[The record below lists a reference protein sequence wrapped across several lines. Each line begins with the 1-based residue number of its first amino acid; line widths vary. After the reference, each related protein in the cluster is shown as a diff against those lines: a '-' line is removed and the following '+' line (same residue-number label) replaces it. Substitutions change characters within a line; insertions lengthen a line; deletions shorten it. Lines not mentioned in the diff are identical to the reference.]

1 MEYNGVEVHFK
12 NGEVLCCNV
21 GDVSNFINWIPS
33 QSFSDNPLIAI
44 NGKYAVNAKEV
55 LCIRPVKLN

>member
-12 NGEVLCCNV
+12 NGEVLSCDV
-21 GDVSNFINWIPS
+21 GDVSKFIEWLAR
-33 QSFSDNPLIAI
+33 QSLSENPLLAI

-55 LCIRPVKLN
+55 LYIRPTKLI

>member
-21 GDVSNFINWIPS
+21 
-33 QSFSDNPLIAI
+33 SDAQKFLEWLARNSLSENPLIAI
-44 NGKYAVNAKEV
+44 KGEYAINAKEV
-55 LCIRPVKLN
+55 LYIRPTKLN

>member
-12 NGEVLCCNV
+12 NGEVLSCDV
-21 GDVSNFINWIPS
+21 GDAPKFIEWLAGKS
-33 QSFSDNPLIAI
+33 LSENPLIAI

-55 LCIRPVKLN
+55 LYIRPTKLN

>member
-12 NGEVLCCNV
+12 NGEVLCCDV
-21 GDVSNFINWIPS
+21 GDVSNFINWIHR

-55 LCIRPVKLN
+55 LCIRPTKLN